1 MTTATAPAT
10 ARPDDGYTGGIA
22 RLYDLVHQGKG
33 KDYAREAADLA
44 ELVTSRVPGA
54 RSLLDVACG
63 TGLHLEHLTAA
74 FDTAEGLELSPD
86 MREIAVRR
94 NPGVP
99 VHPGDMR
106 DFALDTTYSAVTCM
120 FSSIGHMRDQAELD
134 AALARFAAHLD
145 PAGGVVVVEPW
156 WFPETFTPGYIG
168 ASVVEAEGK
177 TISRVSHSRLEDD
190 ATRIDVHYL
199 IAEPGRDITHLSE
212 SHRITL
218 FTRAAYELAFT
229 RAGLAVEF
237 QEGGPSGRGLFT
249 GVRA

>member
-1 MTTATAPAT
+1 MTTAYA
-10 ARPDDGYTGGIA
+10 GGIA

-44 ELVTSRVPGA
+44 ALIGSRVPGA
-54 RSLLDVACG
+54 HSVLDVACG
-63 TGLHLEHLTAA
+63 TGLHLEHLAPLFA
-74 FDTAEGLELSPD
+74 SVEGVEISPD
-86 MREIAVRR
+86 MRELAVRR
-94 NPGVP
+94 NPDVT
-99 VHPGDMR
+99 VHLGDMR
-106 DFALDTTYSAVTCM
+106 DFALGTTHSAVTCM

-156 WFPETFTPGYIG
+156 WFPETFTPGYVG
-168 ASVVEAEGK
+168 ASITEAEGR

-199 IAEPGRDITHLSE
+199 IASPGEEITHLAE

-218 FTRAAYELAFT
+218 FERAAYERAFV
-229 RAGLAVEF
+229 RAGLEVEF
-237 QEGGPSGRGLFT
+237 LEGGPSGRGLFV
-249 GVRA
+249 GVPA